1 MLILCRQLNCWSQR
15 GPRGS
20 DQFLDNADRSMSGL
34 NQWTVI
40 QTAQSCGCRVLLV
53 EKEEGGALSLCS
65 TRLISEALFLAPIR
79 AEEVWSLCGMRTE
92 KKTASSAFGE
102 NLSQGSTT
110 YSHNINFDSQ
120 TRLTHKIPYLLV
132 HLLPM
137 LLLAP
142 VIHRHSCI
150 CIHL

>member
-53 EKEEGGALSLCS
+53 EKEEGGCIKSLFYKAHIWGIVPCS
-65 TRLISEALFLAPIR
+65 HSSGGGMIAMWDAHRKKN
-79 AEEVWSLCGMRTE
+79 SLLRFWRKPVSG
-92 KKTASSAFGE
+92 
-102 NLSQGSTT
+102 Q
-110 YSHNINFDSQ
+110 HNINFDSQ

-142 VIHRHSCI
+142 VIHRHNCI